1 MIQLIEVCKAE
12 NATFGGKSELQMRE
26 VYINPAH
33 VVCMYDDPTM
43 KRNLQ
48 EGRLPDDMDKR
59 QSFTK
64 LHLNQGQ
71 SLYQITVVGSMG
83 IVGEKLGLSLDKRQL
98 LHD

>member
-1 MIQLIEVCKAE
+1 MKMVKLVEVHRE
-12 NATFGGKSELQMRE
+12 KSLGVRGFRLRE

-33 VVCMYDDPTM
+33 VVCMYDDPATV
-43 KRNLQ
+43 RNLK
-48 EGRLPDDMDKR
+48 EGYLPDELDER

-71 SLYQITVVGSMG
+71 SLYQITVVGDTPS
-83 IVGEKLGLSLDKRQL
+83 VQEKLGLTSKRQI

>member
-1 MIQLIEVCKAE
+1 MIKLVEICRATD
-12 NATFGGKSELQMRE
+12 ATFGGKRVMQMRE
-26 VYINPAH
+26 VYINPVH
-33 VVCMYDDPTM
+33 VVCMYDDAPM
-43 KRNLQ
+43 KKNLL
-48 EGRLPDDMDKR
+48 EGRLPEDLDER

-83 IVGEKLGLSLDKRQL
+83 VVGEKLGLTTDKRQL